1 MDLINESERRFTKK
15 LCDTMVPVM
24 IEQFWEIWLEA
35 QKEAKGKNTIQVF
48 QQLLRDVKS
57 WNSSIS
63 HKNAEAIVK
72 SNSMFP
78 KLLAAVFVIH
88 VKILSA
94 IRTDKKSKK
103 ISIKLPA
110 NDVFVQECYV
120 NCAKDI
126 YDDPDIIV
134 NKNHSDEHRKKEL
147 AKRFTEHIKTTIEY
161 LVPMAEILDTYLTLP
176 DEGEGMGFDE
186 EEEEVPAFDAPPE
199 EPLEADPV
207 EGLPENTSNM
217 QFGQT
222 PGGSETVTVNN
233 SLTPPAV
240 PGGTP
245 APTDDSLFPDAPE
258 TSNVKKIP

>member
-1 MDLINESERRFTKK
+1 MDIINESERRFTKK
-15 LCDTMVPVM
+15 LCDTMTPVM

-78 KLLAAVFVIH
+78 KLLAAVFVVH

-110 NDVFVQECYV
+110 NDVFVQECYIR
-120 NCAKDI
+120 CAKDL
-126 YDDPDIIV
+126 YEDPDIITG
-134 NKNHSDEHRKKEL
+134 KHSDEERRKEL
-147 AKRFTEHIKTTIEY
+147 SHRFCHHIREAIEY
-161 LVPMAEILDTYLTLP
+161 LIPMAEILDTYLTLP

-186 EEEEVPAFDAPPE
+186 EEEEPVE
-199 EPLEADPV
+199 EPPMPDPV
-207 EGLPENTSNM
+207 EELPGNM
-217 QFGQT
+217 EFGQT

-233 SLTPPAV
+233 SLTPPSV

-245 APTDDSLFPDAPE
+245 APVHDDSLFPDAPE

>member
-1 MDLINESERRFTKK
+1 
-15 LCDTMVPVM
+15 
-24 IEQFWEIWLEA
+24 
-35 QKEAKGKNTIQVF
+35 
-48 QQLLRDVKS
+48 
-57 WNSSIS
+57 
-63 HKNAEAIVK
+63 
-72 SNSMFP
+72 
-78 KLLAAVFVIH
+78 VIH

-120 NCAKDI
+120 NCAKDV

-134 NKNHSDEHRKKEL
+134 NKSHSDEHRKREL
-147 AKRFTEHIKTTIEY
+147 AKRFTEHIKETIEY

-186 EEEEVPAFDAPPE
+186 EDEVPEMDPPPE
-199 EPLEADPV
+199 EPFEADPV
-207 EGLPENTSNM
+207 EGLPENTNM
-217 QFGQT
+217 QFGKT

-233 SLTPPAV
+233 SLTPPSV

-245 APTDDSLFPDAPE
+245 APVDESLFPDAPE
-258 TSNVKKIP
+258 TSDVKKIP